1 MNSLEFQQGTT
12 TGSSGCA
19 SMALKKTLTF
29 RLLLKKK
36 VTAQGCKFFNTL
48 AKQELQDFQ
57 ITIDKGNLHD
67 CVFTNKKGGVSYA

>member
-1 MNSLEFQQGTT
+1 MCEYGFEENVDFQAITQ
-12 TGSSGCA
+12 
-19 SMALKKTLTF
+19 
-29 RLLLKKK
+29 KK